1 MNGRPWYKRYPA
13 DFIAGTLQLS
23 LEEKGAFSIVLD
35 LIYDRGGPIPDDSAW
50 IARACGC
57 SVRKWNQIR
66 ETLLSENKI
75 YTDGGL
81 ISNRRADKNVENER
95 KTADK
100 LAENGAKGAEKKRE
114 NKAQSLENN
123 DLEKKGLDE
132 NDKQSRG
139 QRPET
144 REKDTVVSFS
154 APADVEAA
162 FAMFNELAAKIG
174 LPMAQVLNKTRA
186 GRLAAR
192 LRDAGGLEGWAV
204 ALDKLAASDFCSG
217 RKTDFKA
224 SLDFILQAESFT
236 KLMEGNYDNGY
247 RPNGPRPAAGANQAR
262 PASTYDAGMEGF
274 SRAADRH
281 AAARAGN
288 GGMDG
293 PSGNDAGGDLFAQGK
308 GRTGK
313 G

>member
-13 DFIAGTLQLS
+13 DFIAGTLALS

-35 LIYDRGGPIPDDSAW
+35 LIYDRGGPIQDDSAW

-66 ETLLSENKI
+66 EKLISENKI
-75 YTDGGL
+75 YAADGF

-100 LAENGAKGAEKKRE
+100 LSENGAKGAEKKRE
-114 NKAQSLENN
+114 KEAELNESN

-132 NDKQSRG
+132 TAKQSRG
-139 QRPET
+139 QRPEA

-154 APADVEAA
+154 SPPDVERA
-162 FAMFNELAAKIG
+162 FSMFNELAEKIG
-174 LPMAQVLNKTRA
+174 LPKAQVLNKTRS

-192 LRDAGGLEGWAV
+192 LRDAGGLEGWAA
-204 ALDKLAASDFCSG
+204 ALDKLEASDFCSG

-236 KLMEGNYDNGY
+236 KLMEGNYDNGF
-247 RPNGPRPAAGANQAR
+247 RQNGPRAAAGAGQGR

-288 GGMDG
+288 GELDG
-293 PSGNDAGGDLFAQGK
+293 ADGNDAGGDLFAQGK
-308 GRTGK
+308 GRSGK